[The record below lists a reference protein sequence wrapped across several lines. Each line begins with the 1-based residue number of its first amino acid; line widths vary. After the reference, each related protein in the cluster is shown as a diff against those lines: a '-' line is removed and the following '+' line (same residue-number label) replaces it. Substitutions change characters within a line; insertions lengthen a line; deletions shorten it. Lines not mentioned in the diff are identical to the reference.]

1 MCGTCWGG
9 PFRRLR
15 VAAPELRFSGPC
27 EPLWFTQPPSVGWGQ
42 VQCVRDL
49 TFRDQAVESG
59 DIFHGHGCSGPG
71 VEWVGPGMAP
81 SPPECPPPQSDLPS
95 VPTVLEGESV
105 EQGDLQIP
113 EHSVGLSP
121 GTQSRAEAAGAP
133 GR

>member
-1 MCGTCWGG
+1 MVT
-9 PFRRLR
+9 
-15 VAAPELRFSGPC
+15 AAVVLALS
-27 EPLWFTQPPSVGWGQ
+27 GWGQ
-42 VQCVRDL
+42 GWRPALQSAR
-49 TFRDQAVESG
+49 
-59 DIFHGHGCSGPG
+59 
-71 VEWVGPGMAP
+71 
-81 SPPECPPPQSDLPS
+81 PPQSDLPS